1 MFFGTFDY
9 IILAIIFLFN
19 FGVWKYKIIK
29 KRNWILY
36 LIAFLLFGFIIPFF
50 SMGFEV
56 DKATKDEVVID
67 NFTLLYT
74 IFRFPIW
81 WIIGLVEV
89 FILRKLI
96 KK

>member
-9 IILAIIFLFN
+9 IILGIIFLFN
-19 FGVWKYKIIK
+19 FGVWKCKIIK

-36 LIAFLLFGFIIPFF
+36 LIAFLFFGFIIPFF

-67 NFTLLYT
+67 NFTNLYT
-74 IFRFPIW
+74 IFIFPMW
-81 WIIGLVEV
+81 WFIVLVEI
-89 FILRKLI
+89 FILRKVI